1 MNKSNDKSD
10 SQIGKFKPGE
20 PLVRLA
26 RDKKSE
32 SQVTNKNKII
42 DIKKSGP

>member
-1 MNKSNDKSD
+1 
-10 SQIGKFKPGE
+10 
-20 PLVRLA
+20 LVRLA

-32 SQVTNKNKII
+32 SQVSNKTKII